1 MQWAGWVS
9 DQWLCSA
16 ARGQS
21 SAPSQE
27 IQQFSTQLSERRWG
41 GKFSTIMLQLR
52 GTGALLWKQTTSFFY
67 ASENVY
73 VPMKHHRV
81 ASHSSGIQRRT
92 EVSDVSPLEFQK
104 RS

>member
-21 SAPSQE
+21 RRFSSLARSCQSAGG
-27 IQQFSTQLSERRWG
+27 G

-67 ASENVY
+67 ASENVC

-92 EVSDVSPLEFQK
+92 EDEVSDVSSLEFQK